1 MLLNEIRYSI
11 INTAK
16 GGGVASDDSRLSSR
30 LVDYWIKYYR
40 NFLIPEATDFGKIYM
55 PDLIQDL
62 GCVALTTADVAECAG
77 TLASVEYDCNI
88 KKATIPN
95 LVDLPKDRGLVYV
108 GTIGKQEPYDTIM
121 AEQESVYKHRLLVSQ
136 KPRAFRNGTTLYV
149 VHPKNYRLKYVNVRG
164 IFEDPTKVDYCNSAG
179 SCDCFNID
187 TDQFPIPDMLVPK
200 LVSLIMKNELNMSE
214 RVLDDLDNDNVDN
227 ARLSGYQK

>member
-40 NFLIPEATDFGKIYM
+40 NSLIPEATDYGKIYH

-62 GCVALTTADVAECAG
+62 GCVELSTADVAECAG
-77 TLASVEYDCNI
+77 TLSSVEYDCNI
-88 KKATIPN
+88 KKATIPT
-95 LVDLPKDRGLVYV
+95 LVDLPKDRGLIYV
-108 GTIGKQEPYDTIM
+108 GAIGKQQPFDIIN
-121 AEQESVYKHRLLVSQ
+121 AEQESVYKHRLLSKV

-149 VHPKNYRLKYVNVRG
+149 VYPKNYRIKYVNVRG
-164 IFEDPTKVDYCNSAG
+164 IFEDPTKVDHCNSAG
-179 SCDCFNID
+179 SCACFNIE
-187 TDQFPIPDMLVPK
+187 TDNFPIPDILIPK
-200 LVSLIMKNELNMSE
+200 LVGLIMRNELNMSE
-214 RVLDDLDNDNVDN
+214 RVLDDLDNDNIDN